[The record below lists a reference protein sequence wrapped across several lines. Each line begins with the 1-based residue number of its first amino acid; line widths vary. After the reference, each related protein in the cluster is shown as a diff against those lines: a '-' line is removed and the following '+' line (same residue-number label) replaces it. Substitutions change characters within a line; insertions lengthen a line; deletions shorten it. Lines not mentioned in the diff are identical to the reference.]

1 MPPNYTL
8 HLKVAAYINE
18 KKANNPRDAATLI
31 ARLACNRNAH
41 VALLSLATLVTSC
54 GYPFHLQI
62 STKELVNELVRR
74 FPWGLT
80 APQPSPAQSCPA
92 FRRLSRAGR
101 RPSALSPQRVPLP
114 SCPLRSPL
122 RLLAPQPSQLVPTP
136 VPLEHGPSAHAHAP
150 PPSSSYVPP
159 SVSAFAS
166 G

>member
-8 HLKVAAYINE
+8 HLEVAAYINE

-62 STKELVNELVRR
+62 STKELVNEL
-74 FPWGLT
+74 
-80 APQPSPAQSCPA
+80 SCPA
-92 FRRLSRAGR
+92 FSRLSRAGR

-114 SCPLRSPL
+114 SCPPRSPL